1 MLVSTHLLGDVER
14 VCDRVVMVHG
24 GHVLAQGSIAE
35 VAGTTEPGFG
45 IQLGDNGPEVLAA
58 LAAAGLEVRPSGGGS
73 GGPGNSS
80 PVSELLVQGPSD
92 LIRDV
97 AAQRGWPLRRTGAE
111 GAEPG
116 GDVPAPP
123 GRRRRATAG
132 RAGLAAARPRGRLG
146 GAPMSEVTAPGG
158 TIYDRGYRHY
168 EGPREGRGRRVRAIA
183 VAGIRRVLGLKR
195 NWKTKVVPWGLL
207 VLAFGPV
214 LAFIGVRVLFAEA
227 ADDFFTYAQYL
238 RIVAG
243 LLLLFAATAG
253 PELLCPDRRQNVLA
267 LIFTRPV
274 TRSDYLLAKLAALL
288 AVVALI
294 AIVPLV
300 VLFLGN
306 TLTADSAA
314 TYLGDHLGDLG
325 RILVAGSVLTVFYS
339 VVALAAASLTDR
351 RAVATAGLL
360 GVFLGTSALANILF
374 FTAQFDGRRWV
385 AFLSLSGLPGRFVDW
400 LFGDG
405 FDPGTLADQAGFT
418 GPGYLVAMAVVV
430 AVAAALLTWR
440 VLRLRA

>member
-1 MLVSTHLLGDVER
+1 VNQAT
-14 VCDRVVMVHG
+14 
-24 GHVLAQGSIAE
+24 
-35 VAGTTEPGFG
+35 
-45 IQLGDNGPEVLAA
+45 
-58 LAAAGLEVRPSGGGS
+58 
-73 GGPGNSS
+73 S
-80 PVSELLVQGPSD
+80 P
-92 LIRDV
+92 
-97 AAQRGWPLRRTGAE
+97 A
-111 GAEPG
+111 
-116 GDVPAPP
+116 
-123 GRRRRATAG
+123 
-132 RAGLAAARPRGRLG
+132 
-146 GAPMSEVTAPGG
+146 G

-168 EGPREGRGRRVRAIA
+168 EGPREGRGRRLRAIA
-183 VAGIRRVLGLKR
+183 VAGVRRVLGLKR

-214 LAFIGVRVLFAEA
+214 FAFIGARVLVGEA
-227 ADDFFTYAQYL
+227 VGEFLGYGRYL
-238 RIVAG
+238 RVVAG

-288 AVVALI
+288 AVVGLI
-294 AIVPLV
+294 ALVPLV
-300 VLFLGN
+300 VLFVGN

-314 TYLGDHLGDLG
+314 TYLRHNLDDLG
-325 RILVAGSVLTVFYS
+325 RILLAGSVLTVFYS

-360 GVFLGTSALANILF
+360 GVLLGTSALANILF
-374 FTAQFDGRRWV
+374 FTARFDGRRWV

-405 FDPGTLADQAGFT
+405 FDPGTMAEQAGFT
-418 GPGYLVAMAVVV
+418 GPAYLAAMAVVV
-430 AVAAALLTWR
+430 AAAAAVLTWR

>member
-1 MLVSTHLLGDVER
+1 MNQDL
-14 VCDRVVMVHG
+14 
-24 GHVLAQGSIAE
+24 
-35 VAGTTEPGFG
+35 TT
-45 IQLGDNGPEVLAA
+45 
-58 LAAAGLEVRPSGGGS
+58 
-73 GGPGNSS
+73 
-80 PVSELLVQGPSD
+80 
-92 LIRDV
+92 
-97 AAQRGWPLRRTGAE
+97 
-111 GAEPG
+111 
-116 GDVPAPP
+116 PA
-123 GRRRRATAG
+123 
-132 RAGLAAARPRGRLG
+132 
-146 GAPMSEVTAPGG
+146 G

-183 VAGIRRVLGLKR
+183 VAGVRRVLGLKR

-227 ADDFFTYAQYL
+227 ADEFFTYAQYL

-288 AVVALI
+288 AVMGLI

-314 TYLGDHLGDLG
+314 TYLGDHLDDLG
-325 RILVAGSVLTVFYS
+325 KILVAGSVLTVFYS
-339 VVALAAASLTDR
+339 LTALAAASLTDR
-351 RAVATAGLL
+351 RAVATAAYL
-360 GVFLGTSALANILF
+360 GVFLGSSALANILF
-374 FTAQFDGRRWV
+374 FTAQFDGKRWV
-385 AFLSLSGLPGRFVDW
+385 AFLSLSGLPGRFVDG
-400 LFGDG
+400 LFGAG
-405 FDPGTLADQAGFT
+405 FDQGTLADQAGFT
-418 GPGYLVAMAVVV
+418 GTGYLAAMAVVAAV
-430 AVAAALLTWR
+430 AVAILIWR
-440 VLRLRA
+440 VARLRP

>member
-1 MLVSTHLLGDVER
+1 V
-14 VCDRVVMVHG
+14 
-24 GHVLAQGSIAE
+24 
-35 VAGTTEPGFG
+35 TE
-45 IQLGDNGPEVLAA
+45 L
-58 LAAAGLEVRPSGGGS
+58 
-73 GGPGNSS
+73 SS
-80 PVSELLVQGPSD
+80 P
-92 LIRDV
+92 
-97 AAQRGWPLRRTGAE
+97 A
-111 GAEPG
+111 
-116 GDVPAPP
+116 
-123 GRRRRATAG
+123 
-132 RAGLAAARPRGRLG
+132 
-146 GAPMSEVTAPGG
+146 G

-168 EGPREGRGRRVRAIA
+168 EGPREGRGRRVRAIT
-183 VAGIRRVLGLKR
+183 VAGVRRVLGLKR

-214 LAFIGVRVLFAEA
+214 FAFIGARVLVGEA
-227 ADDFFTYAQYL
+227 VGEFLGYGRYL
-238 RIVAG
+238 RVVAG

-288 AVVALI
+288 AVVGLI
-294 AIVPLV
+294 ALVPLV
-300 VLFLGN
+300 VLFVGN

-314 TYLGDHLGDLG
+314 TYLRQNLDDLG
-325 RILVAGSVLTVFYS
+325 RIMLAGSVLTVFYS

-374 FTAQFDGRRWV
+374 FTARFDGRRWV
-385 AFLSLSGLPGRFVDW
+385 AFLSLSGLPGRFVDR

-405 FDPGTLADQAGFT
+405 FDPGSMAEQAGFT
-418 GPGYLVAMAVVV
+418 GPAYLAAMAVV
-430 AVAAALLTWR
+430 AAAAAAILTWR

>member
-1 MLVSTHLLGDVER
+1 MT
-14 VCDRVVMVHG
+14 
-24 GHVLAQGSIAE
+24 
-35 VAGTTEPGFG
+35 
-45 IQLGDNGPEVLAA
+45 
-58 LAAAGLEVRPSGGGS
+58 
-73 GGPGNSS
+73 
-80 PVSELLVQGPSD
+80 
-92 LIRDV
+92 
-97 AAQRGWPLRRTGAE
+97 
-111 GAEPG
+111 
-116 GDVPAPP
+116 
-123 GRRRRATAG
+123 
-132 RAGLAAARPRGRLG
+132 
-146 GAPMSEVTAPGG
+146 EVTAPGG

-183 VAGIRRVLGLKR
+183 LAGIRRVLGLKR

-207 VLAFGPV
+207 V
-214 LAFIGVRVLFAEA
+214 
-227 ADDFFTYAQYL
+227 
-238 RIVAG
+238 
-243 LLLLFAATAG
+243 LFAATAG

-360 GVFLGTSALANILF
+360 GVFLGSSALANILF

-430 AVAAALLTWR
+430 AVAAAILTWR

>member
-58 LAAAGLEVRPSGGGS
+58 LAAAGLEVRPSR
-73 GGPGNSS
+73 GGPGGPVNSS

-97 AAQRGWPLRRTGAE
+97 AAQRGWPLRRMVPRAPSLEETFLRLQA
-111 GAEPG
+111 AAG
-116 GDVPAPP
+116 GSPPP
-123 GRRRRATAG
+123 GDAVRR
-132 RAGLAAARPRGRLG
+132 ARPRGRLG
-146 GAPMSEVTAPGG
+146 GATVSEVTAPGG

>member
-1 MLVSTHLLGDVER
+1 MSEL
-14 VCDRVVMVHG
+14 
-24 GHVLAQGSIAE
+24 
-35 VAGTTEPGFG
+35 
-45 IQLGDNGPEVLAA
+45 
-58 LAAAGLEVRPSGGGS
+58 
-73 GGPGNSS
+73 SS
-80 PVSELLVQGPSD
+80 P
-92 LIRDV
+92 
-97 AAQRGWPLRRTGAE
+97 A
-111 GAEPG
+111 
-116 GDVPAPP
+116 
-123 GRRRRATAG
+123 
-132 RAGLAAARPRGRLG
+132 
-146 GAPMSEVTAPGG
+146 G

-183 VAGIRRVLGLKR
+183 AAGVRRVLGLKR
-195 NWKTKVVPWGLL
+195 NWKTKVVPFALL

-214 LAFIGVRVLFAEA
+214 FAFIGARVLVGEA
-227 ADDFFTYAQYL
+227 VGEFLGYGRYL

-274 TRSDYLLAKLAALL
+274 TRTDYLLAKLAALL
-288 AVVALI
+288 AVMGLI
-294 AIVPLV
+294 AMVPLV
-300 VLFLGN
+300 ALFVGN

-374 FTAQFDGRRWV
+374 FTARFEGRRWV
-385 AFLSLSGLPGRFVDW
+385 AFLSLGSLPGRFVDW
-400 LFGDG
+400 LFGEG

-418 GPGYLVAMAVVV
+418 GPGYLVAMA
-430 AVAAALLTWR
+430 AVAAVAGAVLTWR